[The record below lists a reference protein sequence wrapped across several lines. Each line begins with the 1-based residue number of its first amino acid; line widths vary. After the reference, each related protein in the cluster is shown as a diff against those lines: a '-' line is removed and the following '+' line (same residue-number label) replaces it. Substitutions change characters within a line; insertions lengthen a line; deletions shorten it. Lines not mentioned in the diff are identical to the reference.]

1 MSGGGRVLEVCRR
14 FNLSGQGP
22 VYHSTM
28 SLGEIHCNSSNLAAK
43 CLCFVAN
50 KALSIR
56 HFCER
61 GDALLS
67 ANSSP
72 GIGRK
77 KHKSFEPRRT
87 RRALRKRKAL
97 LCALRVLRGS
107 LLFRAFCDSLRRR
120 DDKWDGSRSHLPQ
133 PRRQKLTSRDKSLTL
148 QEYRR

>member
-1 MSGGGRVLEVCRR
+1 MSSGGRVLEVCRR

-87 RRALRKRKAL
+87 RRAQRKRKAL

-107 LLFRAFCDSLRRR
+107 LLFRAFCDALLHGWKFKTEQIGGY
-120 DDKWDGSRSHLPQ
+120 DVFCLYSHKSSITQLPH
-133 PRRQKLTSRDKSLTL
+133 
-148 QEYRR
+148 